1 LVYKVGKLVNASSL
15 LLSAGGTT

>member
-1 LVYKVGKLVNASSL
+1 LVYEVGKLVNATSL